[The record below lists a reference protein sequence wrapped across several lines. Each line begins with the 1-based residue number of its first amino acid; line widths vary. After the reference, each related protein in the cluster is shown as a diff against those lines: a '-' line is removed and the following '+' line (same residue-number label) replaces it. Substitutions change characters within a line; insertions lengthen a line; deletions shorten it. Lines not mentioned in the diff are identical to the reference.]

1 MGLIDNVNVQ
11 VNGSGDIVST
21 LQSYITKILKP
32 NIVDGRNVLEQWMVS
47 AENTKYVI
55 KYDFTLNGGTIEMPK
70 NCIIEI
76 DGGSI
81 NNGTL
86 VGDETV
92 MLNANEVDG
101 TLTDTEL
108 EGTWK
113 DTDEAIINAIVK
125 HKVYLTGSTLSQSM
139 MSKENTIYVVKDDLT
154 LSEDVT
160 IPANCVLE
168 FEGGS
173 IGGNKTLTGANTG
186 IEAGLVKIFS
196 TDVTLAGSWNV
207 CSFNAIWFGVSETT
221 NDNGIFLNNLSYLK
235 KITIP
240 FGDYNVVTPVI
251 FDNIERL
258 NIDGNLHYKGIEK
271 NTTFIKITNCSCAKI
286 DIDGVIMND
295 SSVLDFSE
303 EANSNQIGIDFNSC
317 NACVLSFIRIMNF
330 NTGLRVSDTKAKG
343 CSYNTINLGT
353 IEQANYHLRLYQENY
368 NNNVSWVNQNL
379 FVGGRFFNYST
390 FPSSYPS
397 IKILICGPKYENPSA
412 TTDGYDHVDNLTFI
426 GTSLEGKDL
435 AFYIRRGRSIRII
448 NTRLEGAKAIKC
460 VSCEYGTIDFQPGLD
475 SYYQNGAEIPA
486 TIDLSESGLTGLTEK
501 SYRIVT
507 SITPTNTDWTEID
520 TTSFKCFR
528 FVSDSKTQGFYLKYL
543 EDENGAIDEDSQP
556 NYGIP
561 YKMRFDSTAKSFIT
575 NTYVGMSPVYKLDER
590 ITKIAVK
597 TWSSPGAMTRVNIY
611 ATREQYLY

>member
-113 DTDEAIINAIVK
+113 DTDESIIDAIVK

-186 IEAGLVKIFS
+186 I
-196 TDVTLAGSWNV
+196 
-207 CSFNAIWFGVSETT
+207 
-221 NDNGIFLNNLSYLK
+221 
-235 KITIP
+235 
-240 FGDYNVVTPVI
+240 
-251 FDNIERL
+251 
-258 NIDGNLHYKGIEK
+258 
-271 NTTFIKITNCSCAKI
+271 
-286 DIDGVIMND
+286 
-295 SSVLDFSE
+295 
-303 EANSNQIGIDFNSC
+303 
-317 NACVLSFIRIMNF
+317 
-330 NTGLRVSDTKAKG
+330 
-343 CSYNTINLGT
+343 
-353 IEQANYHLRLYQENY
+353 
-368 NNNVSWVNQNL
+368 
-379 FVGGRFFNYST
+379 
-390 FPSSYPS
+390 
-397 IKILICGPKYENPSA
+397 
-412 TTDGYDHVDNLTFI
+412 
-426 GTSLEGKDL
+426 
-435 AFYIRRGRSIRII
+435 
-448 NTRLEGAKAIKC
+448 
-460 VSCEYGTIDFQPGLD
+460 
-475 SYYQNGAEIPA
+475 
-486 TIDLSESGLTGLTEK
+486 
-501 SYRIVT
+501 
-507 SITPTNTDWTEID
+507 
-520 TTSFKCFR
+520 
-528 FVSDSKTQGFYLKYL
+528 
-543 EDENGAIDEDSQP
+543 
-556 NYGIP
+556 
-561 YKMRFDSTAKSFIT
+561 
-575 NTYVGMSPVYKLDER
+575 
-590 ITKIAVK
+590 
-597 TWSSPGAMTRVNIY
+597 
-611 ATREQYLY
+611 